1 MKLTKEEKKELR
13 LNFLFGAQDGEP
25 KPLHL
30 LARLEARKLWRQW
43 EADTSLDESLW
54 TSEVQD
60 DSPNYELS
68 A

>member
-1 MKLTKEEKKELR
+1 MKLTKEEKKALR

-43 EADTSLDESLW
+43 QDKEFY
-54 TSEVQD
+54 SEGRLVQW
-60 DSPNYELS
+60 
-68 A
+68 